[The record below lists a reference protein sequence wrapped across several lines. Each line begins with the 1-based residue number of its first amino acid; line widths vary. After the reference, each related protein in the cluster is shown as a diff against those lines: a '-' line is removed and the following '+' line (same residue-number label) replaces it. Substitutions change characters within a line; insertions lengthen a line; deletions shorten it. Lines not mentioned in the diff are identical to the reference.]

1 MFIII
6 FRGGYQVASKNFSQS
21 DLDVDCSGRIY
32 MITGANSG
40 IGKCVAQ
47 EIAQRGGTVHMLC
60 RNPQS
65 AETAKNEI
73 SEATNNQVSPS
84 DDLSLSGQTN
94 VYVHILDMSQPRSVF
109 KFAKEFQI
117 QNEKLDVLVSL
128 GELGSTPT
136 FVWREGGK
144 PTGRYPNSY
153 LLVTDKTEET
163 GNFYHRYRSSPWFQ
177 VNNAG
182 CMVNS
187 REVDGDGLERN
198 FATNTLGPHILT
210 KLLIPALKNAHT
222 GTQEVSILGH
232 QCSYRHSRSEYSRS
246 SALIPALKE
255 YSLSSV
261 LIPALKEYSLSSV
274 LIPALKEYSLSSV
287 LIPALKKSDKPRILM
302 VSSGG
307 MLVQKLNAEDLQF
320 EKMAPFD
327 GTMAYSQNKRQQ
339 VIMMECLA
347 REHPDI
353 FLAAMHPGWA
363 DTPAVRSAMPD
374 FYQRMKDR
382 LRTAEQGADTAVWL
396 AISDTALKHPSGL
409 FFQDRSPV
417 PTHLPLAWTK
427 TTKDQDEQFITQ
439 LNELLNKFK
448 D

>member
-1 MFIII
+1 M
-6 FRGGYQVASKNFSQS
+6 AS
-21 DLDVDCSGRIY
+21 VR
-32 MITGANSG
+32 ANSG
-40 IGKCVAQ
+40 IGKCVAR

-73 SEATNNQVSPS
+73 SEATNNQ
-84 DDLSLSGQTN
+84 N

-109 KFAKEFQI
+109 KFAKEFQT
-117 QNEKLDVLVSL
+117 QNEKLDVL
-128 GELGSTPT
+128 
-136 FVWREGGK
+136 GGK
-144 PTGRYPNSY
+144 PFRKTTLSTPSRYLNSY
-153 LLVTDKTEET
+153 LLITDETEET
-163 GNFYHRYRSSPWFQ
+163 GNFYHRYRRSPWFQ

-187 REVDGDGLERN
+187 REVDEDGLERN

-210 KLLIPALKNAHT
+210 KL
-222 GTQEVSILGH
+222 
-232 QCSYRHSRSEYSRS
+232 
-246 SALIPALKE
+246 
-255 YSLSSV
+255 
-261 LIPALKEYSLSSV
+261 
-274 LIPALKEYSLSSV
+274 

-448 D
+448 E

>member
-1 MFIII
+1 MEPTCGALGCG
-6 FRGGYQVASKNFSQS
+6 RTEHLTCHAVHQCSTAHRMCNAT
-21 DLDVDCSGRIY
+21 LDHS
-32 MITGANSG
+32 TNEAGANSG

-84 DDLSLSGQTN
+84 DDLSLSGQTVCEADIGNLFGN

-109 KFAKEFQI
+109 KFAKEFQT
-117 QNEKLDVLVSL
+117 QNEKLDVLYFLYANPSITRVGSHRKV
-128 GELGSTPT
+128 EFRGSTPT

-144 PTGRYPNSY
+144 PPGRYPNSY

-163 GNFYHRYRSSPWFQ
+163 GNFYLRYRSSPWFQ

-210 KLLIPALKNAHT
+210 KL
-222 GTQEVSILGH
+222 
-232 QCSYRHSRSEYSRS
+232 
-246 SALIPALKE
+246 
-255 YSLSSV
+255 
-261 LIPALKEYSLSSV
+261 
-274 LIPALKEYSLSSV
+274 

>member
-1 MFIII
+1 MKKAHL
-6 FRGGYQVASKNFSQS
+6 GK
-21 DLDVDCSGRIY
+21 GRIQCTKFGDLCEPDGF
-32 MITGANSG
+32 IAGANSG

-73 SEATNNQVSPS
+73 SEATNNQ
-84 DDLSLSGQTN
+84 N

-128 GELGSTPT
+128 GEL
-136 FVWREGGK
+136 
-144 PTGRYPNSY
+144 
-153 LLVTDKTEET
+153 EET

-287 LIPALKKSDKPRILM
+287 LIPALKNTHTGTQEWTQNRSTDSLWLELFRSDKPRILM

-409 FFQDRSPV
+409 FFQGHFPHTQSCNLSGGGYVPDRSPV

>member
-1 MFIII
+1 MLELRIAILVLKDSSVLKECSHFNLEGLVYPLSVSQRLSTLLGCKVLRKSPTPRHPDELEPIENTSSP
-6 FRGGYQVASKNFSQS
+6 FVTRMASLPRGGYQVASKNFSQS

-40 IGKCVAQ
+40 IGKCVAR

-73 SEATNNQVSPS
+73 SEATNNQ
-84 DDLSLSGQTN
+84 N

-109 KFAKEFQI
+109 KFAKEFQT
-117 QNEKLDVLVSL
+117 QNEKLDVLYFLYANPS
-128 GELGSTPT
+128 ETHLGSHWKTTLSTPS
-136 FVWREGGK
+136 
-144 PTGRYPNSY
+144 RYLNSY
-153 LLVTDKTEET
+153 LLVTDETEET
-163 GNFYHRYRSSPWFQ
+163 GNFYHWYRSGPWFQ

-187 REVDGDGLERN
+187 REVDEDGLERN

-210 KLLIPALKNAHT
+210 KL
-222 GTQEVSILGH
+222 
-232 QCSYRHSRSEYSRS
+232 
-246 SALIPALKE
+246 
-255 YSLSSV
+255 
-261 LIPALKEYSLSSV
+261 
-274 LIPALKEYSLSSV
+274 

-448 D
+448 E

>member
-1 MFIII
+1 MSLYRNAVWFLKGWQEYTK
-6 FRGGYQVASKNFSQS
+6 GGYQVASKNFAQT

-73 SEATNNQVSPS
+73 SEATNNQ
-84 DDLSLSGQTN
+84 N

-109 KFAKEFQI
+109 KFAKEFEA
-117 QNEKLDVLVSL
+117 QNEKLDVL
-128 GELGSTPT
+128 
-136 FVWREGGK
+136 
-144 PTGRYPNSY
+144 
-153 LLVTDKTEET
+153 
-163 GNFYHRYRSSPWFQ
+163 

-187 REVDGDGLERN
+187 REVDVDGLERN

-210 KLLIPALKNAHT
+210 KL
-222 GTQEVSILGH
+222 
-232 QCSYRHSRSEYSRS
+232 
-246 SALIPALKE
+246 
-255 YSLSSV
+255 
-261 LIPALKEYSLSSV
+261 
-274 LIPALKEYSLSSV
+274 

-396 AISDTALKHPSGL
+396 AISDTALKNPSGL

-427 TTKDQDEQFITQ
+427 TTKDQDEQFITR
-439 LNELLNKFK
+439 LNELLDKFK

>member
-1 MFIII
+1 MQYTNVPRHTFGDLCEPDGFI
-6 FRGGYQVASKNFSQS
+6 A
-21 DLDVDCSGRIY
+21 
-32 MITGANSG
+32 GANSG

-84 DDLSLSGQTN
+84 DDLSLSGQTVCEADIGNLFGN

-109 KFAKEFQI
+109 KFAKEFQT
-117 QNEKLDVLVSL
+117 QNEKLDVLV
-128 GELGSTPT
+128 EFRGSTPT

-144 PTGRYPNSY
+144 PPGRYPNSY

-163 GNFYHRYRSSPWFQ
+163 GNFYLRYRSSPWFQ

-232 QCSYRHSRSEYSRS
+232 QRSYRHSRS
-246 SALIPALKE
+246 
-255 YSLSSV
+255 
-261 LIPALKEYSLSSV
+261 
-274 LIPALKEYSLSSV
+274 EYSLSSV